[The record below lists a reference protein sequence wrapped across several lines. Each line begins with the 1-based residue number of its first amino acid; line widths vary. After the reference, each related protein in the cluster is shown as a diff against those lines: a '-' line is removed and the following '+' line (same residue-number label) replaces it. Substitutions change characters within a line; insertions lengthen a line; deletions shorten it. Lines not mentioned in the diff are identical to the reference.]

1 MNNTLALDSLKLLGE
16 QITDSLKQ
24 AEKFKLP
31 KTYQKINKIVV
42 SGMGGSNL
50 GGRILSAVFDQE
62 LKLPILINADY
73 EVPRWVDSQTLFVI
87 SSYSGSTEET
97 VHAYAEAKKK
107 KAKIVVLTG
116 AEPNSAKAPLDKGK
130 NPLIALATKDN
141 FPCLSFTPA
150 FNPSAQPRLAIGYAV
165 TLLAVILNQAGA
177 IKLSAKELT
186 LVAGKLKTWG
196 AKLIPEKSDNVASK
210 LADKLFGKNIVIIS
224 GGFLAG
230 NAHTLRNQ
238 FNENSKNFACYLTLP
253 ELNHYALEGLSWP
266 KSNVDN
272 LSCIFFESSLYSPR
286 VAKRL
291 ELTKQVMAKN
301 KIKTLSASLKGAT
314 KLEQSLEMLQLGS
327 WITYYLAEKNKVNPL
342 AIPWVDWFKK
352 ELK

>member
-1 MNNTLALDSLKLLGE
+1 MLSNNLALESLKLLSE

-24 AEKFKLP
+24 AAGFKLP
-31 KTYQKINKIVV
+31 KAYQKINKIVV

-50 GGRILSAVFDQE
+50 GGRILAAVFEQE
-62 LKLPILINADY
+62 LKMPVIISADY
-73 EVPRWVDSQTLFVI
+73 EVPRWVDSQTLFVA
-87 SSYSGSTEET
+87 SSYSGTTEET
-97 VHAYAEAKKK
+97 IHAYTQAKKK

-116 AEPNSAKAPLDKGK
+116 NESKNVLIGLAK
-130 NPLIALATKDN
+130 KDGL
-141 FPCLSFTPA
+141 PCLSFTPE
-150 FNPSAQPRLAIGYAV
+150 FNPSAQPRLAIGYAL
-165 TLLAVILNQAGA
+165 TMLAIIFDKAGA
-177 IKLSAKELT
+177 LKISARELT
-186 LVAGKLKTWG
+186 AIAAKLKIWG

-210 LADKLFGKNIVIIS
+210 LADKLFTKNIVVIS

-253 ELNHYALEGLSWP
+253 ELNHYALEGLSFP
-266 KSNVDN
+266 KSNADN
-272 LSCIFFESSLYSPR
+272 LICLFFESSLYSPR

-291 ELTKQVMAKN
+291 DLTKQVMAKN
-301 KIKTLSASLKGAT
+301 KIKTASLVLKGAT

-327 WITYYLAEKNKVNPL
+327 WLTYYLAEKNKVNPL

>member
-73 EVPRWVDSQTLFVI
+73 EVPRWVDAQTLFVV

-116 AEPNSAKAPLDKGK
+116 AEGK
-130 NPLIALATKDN
+130 NPLIALATKDKL
-141 FPCLSFTPA
+141 PCLSFTPA

-165 TLLAVILNQAGA
+165 TMLAIILNRAGA
-177 IKLSAKELT
+177 IKLSTRELT
-186 LVAGKLKTWG
+186 LISGKLKIWG

-210 LADKLFGKNIVIIS
+210 LADKLFSKNIVIVT

-253 ELNHYALEGLSWP
+253 ELNHYALEGLGFP
-266 KSNVDN
+266 KSNADN
-272 LSCIFFESSLYSPR
+272 LSCLFFESSLYSPR

-291 ELTKQVMAKN
+291 ELTQKVMAKN
-301 KIKTLSASLKGAT
+301 KIKTVSASLKGAT

>member
-1 MNNTLALDSLKLLGE
+1 MPSNNLALDSLKLLSE

-24 AEKFKLP
+24 ASGFKLP
-31 KTYQKINKIVV
+31 KNYQKINKIVV

-50 GGRILSAVFDQE
+50 GGRIMSAVFDQE

-73 EVPRWVDSQTLFVI
+73 EVPRWVDSQTLFVV

-116 AEPNSAKAPLDKGK
+116 AEGK

-141 FPCLSFTPA
+141 FPCLSFTPN

-165 TLLAVILNQAGA
+165 TLLAIILNQAGA

-186 LVAGKLKTWG
+186 LVAGKLKTYG
-196 AKLIPEKSDNVASK
+196 AKLIPEKSDNIASK

-253 ELNHYALEGLSWP
+253 ELNHYALEGLSFP
-266 KSNVDN
+266 KSNTDN
-272 LSCIFFESSLYSPR
+272 LSCLFFESSLYSPR

-291 ELTKQVMAKN
+291 ELTQKVMAKN
-301 KIKTLSASLKGAT
+301 KIKTLSTSLKGAT
-314 KLEQSLEMLQLGS
+314 KLEQSFEMLQLGS

>member
-1 MNNTLALDSLKLLGE
+1 MNNTLALESLKLLSE

-24 AEKFKLP
+24 AGSFKLP
-31 KTYQKINKIVV
+31 KAYRKINKIVV

-50 GGRILSAVFDQE
+50 GGRIMSAVFDQE
-62 LKLPILINADY
+62 LKLPIIINADY
-73 EVPRWVDSQTLFVI
+73 EIPRWVDSQTLFI
-87 SSYSGSTEET
+87 ASSYSGSTEET
-97 VHAYAEAKKK
+97 IHACAEAKKK

-116 AEPNSAKAPLDKGK
+116 NYSSFAKATEDKAK
-130 NPLIALATKDN
+130 NPLCALAKKDGL
-141 FPCLSFTPA
+141 PCLIFTPN

-165 TLLAVILNQAGA
+165 TLLVIILERAGA
-177 IKLSAKELT
+177 IKLSARELT
-186 LVAGKLKTWG
+186 NAANKLKTWG
-196 AKLIPEKSDNVASK
+196 AKLTPEKSDNVASK
-210 LADKLFGKNIVIIS
+210 LADKLFGKNILVIT

-230 NAHTLRNQ
+230 SAHTLRNQ

-253 ELNHYALEGLSWP
+253 ELNHYALEGLSFP
-266 KSNVDN
+266 KSNADN
-272 LSCIFFESSLYSPR
+272 LTCLFFESSLYSPR

-327 WITYYLAEKNKVNPL
+327 WISYYLASKNKVNPL
-342 AIPWVDWFKK
+342 AIPWVEWFKK

>member
-1 MNNTLALDSLKLLGE
+1 MPNNLALESLKLLSE
-16 QITDSLKQ
+16 QITDSQKLSSG
-24 AEKFKLP
+24 FKLP
-31 KTYQKINKIVV
+31 KNYQKINKIVV

-73 EVPRWVDSQTLFVI
+73 EVPRWVDSQTLFVV

-97 VHAYAEAKKK
+97 VHAYTEAKKK

-116 AEPNSAKAPLDKGK
+116 AEGK
-130 NPLIALATKDN
+130 NPLIALATKDKL
-141 FPCLSFTPA
+141 PCLSFTPA

-186 LVAGKLKTWG
+186 LVASKLKTYG
-196 AKLIPEKSDNVASK
+196 AKLIPEKSDNIASK
-210 LADKLFGKNIVIIS
+210 LADKLFGKNIVIVT

-253 ELNHYALEGLSWP
+253 ELNHYAMEGLSFP
-266 KSNVDN
+266 KSNTDN
-272 LSCIFFESSLYSPR
+272 LSCLLVESSLYSPR

-291 ELTKQVMAKN
+291 ELTQKVMAKN
-301 KIKTLSASLKGAT
+301 KIKTLSASLKGTT
-314 KLEQSLEMLQLGS
+314 KLEQSFEMLQLGS

>member
-1 MNNTLALDSLKLLGE
+1 MPTNNLALESLKLLSE
-16 QITDSLKQ
+16 QITDSQKLSSG
-24 AEKFKLP
+24 FKLP
-31 KTYQKINKIVV
+31 KNYQKINKIVV

-73 EVPRWVDSQTLFVI
+73 EVPRWVDSQTLFVV

-116 AEPNSAKAPLDKGK
+116 AEGK
-130 NPLIALATKDN
+130 NPLIALATKDKL
-141 FPCLSFTPA
+141 PCLSFTPA

-165 TLLAVILNQAGA
+165 TLLAVILNEAKA

-186 LVAGKLKTWG
+186 LAASKLKTYG
-196 AKLIPEKSDNVASK
+196 AKLIPEKSDNIASK

-253 ELNHYALEGLSWP
+253 ELNHYALEGLSFP
-266 KSNVDN
+266 KSNTEN
-272 LSCIFFESSLYSPR
+272 LSCLFFESSLYSPR

-291 ELTKQVMAKN
+291 ELTQKVMGKN
-301 KIKTLSASLKGAT
+301 KIKTLSARLKGAT
-314 KLEQSLEMLQLGS
+314 KLEQSFEMLQLGS